1 MKSPISMETLLMNTA
16 TALAVGSVLLGA
28 YALVTDPEDDP
39 VSAEQLA
46 KDDAVQAAKDADERE
61 QIVWRVCRSLHAE
74 RAQVLE
80 TVDGDLV
87 CRRRGEVL

>member
-1 MKSPISMETLLMNTA
+1 MTHFRNWFEA
-16 TALAVGSVLLGA
+16 
-28 YALVTDPEDDP
+28 ALVAAFLLV
-39 VSAEQLA
+39 VSAVLDGPDE
-46 KDDAVQAAKDADERE
+46 VQAAVDTELASRDAAKADERE

-87 CRRRGEVL
+87 CRRRAEVL